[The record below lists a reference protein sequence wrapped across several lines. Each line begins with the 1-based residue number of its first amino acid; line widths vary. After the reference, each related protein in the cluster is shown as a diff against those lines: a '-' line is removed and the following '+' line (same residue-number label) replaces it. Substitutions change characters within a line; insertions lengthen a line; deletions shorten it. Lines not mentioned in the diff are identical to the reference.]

1 MLQIYLTRHGETEW
15 NIENRLQGWKN
26 SALTEKGVRHAH
38 LLGERLSQT
47 DFRAIFTSSSERALE
62 TTNYVNAGRDIPVIV
77 EPNLRELSFGDWEG
91 KTHKEIEEIDEVEY
105 FHFWNS
111 PHLYNHQ
118 SHKGEGLADFNK
130 RVQEA
135 FKRIVAEYTSGN
147 LLIVTHGVA
156 IKAILSYVMDLPTE
170 KMWETPFI
178 HGTSLSIFQW
188 DGDKFTVQMLGDTS
202 HFEKEVE
209 KSQISKR

>member
-1 MLQIYLTRHGETEW
+1 MLHIYLTRHGETQW

-26 SALTEKGVRHAH
+26 SELTEKGISHAR

-47 DFRAIFTSSSERALE
+47 SFHAIYTSSSERALQ
-62 TTNYVNAGRDIPVIV
+62 TTNYVNAGRDVPVFI
-77 EPNLRELSFGDWEG
+77 EPDLKELAFGEWEG
-91 KTHKEIEEIDEVEY
+91 KTHKEIEEVDQKEY
-105 FHFWNS
+105 FHFWNA

-118 SHKGEGLADFNK
+118 PHKGEGLADFKK
-130 RVQEA
+130 RVEGT
-135 FKRIVAEYTSGN
+135 FKRIIAENTSGN
-147 LLIVTHGVA
+147 LLIVTHGVV
-156 IKAILSYVMDLPTE
+156 IKAILSYVMDIPTE

-188 DGDKFTVQMLGDTS
+188 DGEKFTVQMLGDTS

-209 KSQISKR
+209 KSK